1 MWEIYD
7 SQGNKIRT
15 GTSNYIP
22 VLGLP
27 KGGYYLNYDNKTA
40 EFFVGE

>member
-7 SQGNKIRT
+7 SQGNMVRT
-15 GTSNYIP
+15 GISKGIP
-22 VLGLP
+22 LLGLT

-40 EFFVGE
+40 EFFVGD